1 MAARSL
7 PAPQYALMMYGL
19 QFIVVFLFRYVVVR
33 LTRMAGG
40 LRAPE
45 GWTRATLCPKGHWS
59 STYGGSPLTKKV
71 MLLTSITDDM
81 VYAQAMMCRI
91 GTYNTGT
98 TLVRSPAL
106 CRLQAC
112 CSD

>member
-1 MAARSL
+1 MDCSSL
-7 PAPQYALMMYGL
+7 
-19 QFIVVFLFRYVVVR
+19 FFFRYGVVR

-45 GWTRATLCPKGHWS
+45 GWTRTTFCPKGHWS
-59 STYGGSPLTKKV
+59 STYGGSPVTEKL

-81 VYAQAMMCRI
+81 VYAQAMMYRI
-91 GTYNTGT
+91 GTDNRGAT
-98 TLVRSPAL
+98 VVCSPVL
-106 CRLQAC
+106 GRLQAC